1 MIRGAI
7 KNNCLPV
14 VVALIIAFLLSGCAV
29 EYEVKLKADPED
41 AGAVSGSGAYRE
53 GETVTIKAEAEEGY
67 TFDRWKVKGTE
78 LEHSDKETELKV
90 EEDKELVA
98 EFSRKTPTINL
109 ECDIEEDSLSGGG
122 TYEYGETVEVEAGGI
137 EGYRFKNWLEDDEVV
152 SEDKT
157 YQFTAVENRT
167 LTAVRELETAVR
179 EMGHD
184 LEGLVLKDDLKGYL
198 LPIRENG
205 KYGLIDTEGEKVV
218 RVSELNCV
226 DLAFGL
232 FWDHP
237 GVRPQQVGETDPLIL
252 PLDIDGNHKRVAFN
266 EKGQLITTLLKHS
279 FYNNYGLI
287 VVEDE
292 RYGFI
297 DFEQNPLLE
306 LKYEEVTFLRFIQ
319 ERDLLKI
326 RKDGLYGLA
335 DSASGDI
342 VVEPQYEDLERA
354 GRPDDHVLKGE
365 KDGLVYLLDL
375 SGEIIAELDYDEY
388 GRFNE
393 GVCPVKKDGSWGLID
408 TQGEVLLEPRY
419 SKIETTGRT
428 SPDDAVARF
437 EDNARTG
444 YLDPDGEVLFE
455 GEIEET
461 IGNYFIF
468 TEEGKA
474 GIKSLEGEVIKEPVF
489 DDYTRWLPSGAHNP
503 LVGHMAEEYTLF
515 KKDGLWGVFAGGEFL
530 SDFKFEEIGGYWD
543 IPMEFNDV
551 LQIVVKEEG
560 LEGEGLY
567 DLNKGEYILT
577 PGEYE
582 GFLTP
587 AGGYGGYRRAEDD
600 EGFGYLKQDR
610 ILVKKDDKFG
620 FVDRDGLEVI
630 KMQYDRATA
639 FENEAA
645 GVIKDGKLSFID
657 REGNQLVEPVDVD
670 YNEDYRFQLRYLEG
684 PEVYYGRY
692 GDTINYNYFDLEG
705 WIWKP

>member
-122 TYEYGETVEVEAGGI
+122 TYEYGETVEVEAGEI
-137 EGYRFKNWLEDDEVV
+137 EGYRFKKWLEDDEVV

-184 LEGLVLKDDLKGYL
+184 LEGLVLKDDLNGYYL
-198 LPIRENG
+198 LPIIEND
-205 KYGLIDTEGEKVV
+205 KYGLIDTEGKKVV

-226 DLAFGL
+226 LIAFGS

-237 GVRPQQVGETDPLIL
+237 GVRPYRVGETDPLIL
-252 PLDIDGNHKRVAFN
+252 PLDIDGNRKRIAFN
-266 EKGQLITTLLKHS
+266 EKGQLITTLLREDMVSPWSH
-279 FYNNYGLI
+279 YNNYGLI
-287 VVEDE
+287 IVEDG

-306 LKYEEVTFLRFIQ
+306 LKYEEVSFLRFIQ
-319 ERDLLKI
+319 EKNLLKI
-326 RKDGLYGLA
+326 KQDGLYGLA

-342 VVEPQYEDLERA
+342 VVEPQYEKLESTGWVEHKA
-354 GRPDDHVLKGE
+354 LKGT
-365 KDGLVYLLDL
+365 KNGQVYLLDL
-375 SGEIIAELDYDEY
+375 SGEIIKKLDIDQY
-388 GRFNE
+388 GLFNK

-419 SKIETTGRT
+419 DKIETSIGRT
-428 SPDDAVARF
+428 PPDDAAARF
-437 EDNARTG
+437 ENNSRTG
-444 YLDPDGEVLFE
+444 YLDSNGEVLFE

-474 GIKSLEGEVIKEPVF
+474 GIKSIEGEVIKEPVF
-489 DDYTRWLPSGAHNP
+489 DDYRKSRPPGTCDPTA
-503 LVGHMAEEYTLF
+503 GHVAEDYTLF
-515 KKDGLWGVFAGGEFL
+515 KKDGLWGVFTGGKFL
-530 SDFKFEEIGGYWD
+530 SDFKFKEIGGYWD
-543 IPMEFNDV
+543 LPMEFNDV
-551 LQIVVKEEG
+551 PQIVVKKEG
-560 LEGEGLY
+560 SVGEGLY
-567 DLNKGEYILT
+567 DLTRGEFIIT
-577 PGEYE
+577 PGEYG
-582 GFLTP
+582 GFNRS
-587 AGGYGGYRRAEDD
+587 GNDK
-600 EGFGYLKQDR
+600 GFGYLKNGR
-610 ILVKKDDKFG
+610 VLVKEDGKYG
-620 FVDRDGLEVI
+620 FLDRDGREVI
-630 KMQYDRATA
+630 EIQYDRATD

-657 REGNQLVEPVDVD
+657 REGNQLVDPVDVD
-670 YNEDYRFQLRYLEG
+670 CDDNFSFQLEYLEG
-684 PEVYYGRY
+684 PEVYKGP
-692 GDTINYNYFDLEG
+692 NYSYFDHDD
-705 WIWKP
+705 WIWKPQ